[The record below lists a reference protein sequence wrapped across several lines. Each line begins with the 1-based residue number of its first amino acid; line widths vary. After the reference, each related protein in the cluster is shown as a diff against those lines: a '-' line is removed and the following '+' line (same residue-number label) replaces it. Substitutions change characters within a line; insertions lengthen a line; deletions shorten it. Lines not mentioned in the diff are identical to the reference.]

1 MSAPLFLRWFV
12 FRVGSRTAMSE
23 SSNKKSFCDPRH
35 ALAFHLARWRK
46 RRGIPLKIMASD
58 IGVAVSSLNGW
69 ETGKSLPS
77 CDNLIALARYT
88 GIEPCRLIRDPAG
101 ICRKAPTS

>member
-1 MSAPLFLRWFV
+1 MDKHKP
-12 FRVGSRTAMSE
+12 T
-23 SSNKKSFCDPRH
+23 KPFCDPRR
-35 ALAFHLARWRK
+35 ALAHHLASWRK
-46 RRGIPLKIMASD
+46 RRGISLKIMAAE

-88 GIEPCRLIRDPAG
+88 GIQPCRLICDPSESCSQIPG
-101 ICRKAPTS
+101 V